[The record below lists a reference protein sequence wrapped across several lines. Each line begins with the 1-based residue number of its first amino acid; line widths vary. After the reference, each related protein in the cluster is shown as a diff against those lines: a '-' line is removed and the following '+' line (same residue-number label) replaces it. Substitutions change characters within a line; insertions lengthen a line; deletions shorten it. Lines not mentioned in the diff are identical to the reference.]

1 MFGLAC
7 FLTGALWKEQAD
19 GNVKSSSATRWW
31 EQMGGYETMVDVNFG
46 DLQPYMEENKDIIPE
61 YRLKI
66 LDFEGGVG
74 SYR

>member
-1 MFGLAC
+1 
-7 FLTGALWKEQAD
+7 
-19 GNVKSSSATRWW
+19 
-31 EQMGGYETMVDVNFG
+31 MGGYETMVDVNFG
-46 DLQPYMEENKDIIPE
+46 DLQSYMEENKDIIPE